1 MYKSLYF
8 GTFPNLS
15 TGIIYA
21 FNMYAKTNGAFSC
34 SFIDTYIL
42 YCGVYYMLG
51 FKMILAF
58 WIMFQAHWSVKSF
71 LVMGNKRWHF
81 LLYISIQN
89 IWTWDH
95 FISTP
100 FNLTTNLLAVFI
112 GWIFPNAFHSKAFTW
127 MTTNGFVMVIAT
139 S

>member
-21 FNMYAKTNGAFSC
+21 FNAYAKSNGAFSC

-58 WIMFQAHWSVKSF
+58 WIMFQTHWSVWSHF

-81 LLYISIQN
+81 LLYIKYSKYMNMGSLYIYAVQSN
-89 IWTWDH
+89 HEICWRCLLVGYSLML
-95 FISTP
+95 STQR
-100 FNLTTNLLAVFI
+100 LLH
-112 GWIFPNAFHSKAFTW
+112 GWQRKVLLW
-127 MTTNGFVMVIAT
+127 W
-139 S
+139 

>member
-21 FNMYAKTNGAFSC
+21 FNMYAKSNGAFSC

-51 FKMILAF
+51 FKMILDNV
-58 WIMFQAHWSVKSF
+58 SNSLKCEV
-71 LVMGNKRWHF
+71 
-81 LLYISIQN
+81 IS
-89 IWTWDH
+89 
-95 FISTP
+95 
-100 FNLTTNLLAVFI
+100 
-112 GWIFPNAFHSKAFTW
+112 GY
-127 MTTNGFVMVIAT
+127 G
-139 S
+139 